1 MPGWRRSQSMKLKA
15 SIRGDVLPY
24 PFDVGVLEAGVGR
37 GDAELPG
44 PGVDRLGVPAAAEL
58 FLDQEAEFT
67 VERVEHG

>member
-1 MPGWRRSQSMKLKA
+1 MAALPVDEAEGVDT
-15 SIRGDVLPY
+15 GDVLPY

-44 PGVDRLGVPAAAEL
+44 PGVYRLGVPAAAEL